1 MTARFSSTLIPT
13 VWTVVALCA
22 LCAGCQSSPLCPPP
36 VPNLEVPRELAKV
49 TLPTYVI
56 EPPDILQINTL
67 RVVPV
72 PPYRV
77 GPLDALI
84 IQATETLPDEPIN
97 AVYTVQ
103 PEGTVD
109 LGPSYG
115 LVQLAGMTIE
125 EAQTA
130 VTNQLKKILKAP
142 RVVVALSQFRGM
154 QQIRGDHLVRP
165 DGTISL
171 GSYGAVYMAGLNL
184 DQAKEAIEAHLSQ
197 YLLKPEISVDISGFN
212 SKVYYIIV
220 DGAGY
225 GQQIYRLPIT
235 GNETV
240 LDAIGSINGLP
251 AQASKKKVS
260 IARPSPADICH
271 DQILQ
276 VDWNAITDCGSTA
289 TNYQVLPG
297 DRILVKSD
305 SLIWLDNCLA
315 KIYAPLERTLGV
327 ILLNNGVISS
337 FQNIATFHS
346 NRNGN
351 NTGNGS
357 IF

>member
-1 MTARFSSTLIPT
+1 M
-13 VWTVVALCA
+13 
-22 LCAGCQSSPLCPPP
+22 
-36 VPNLEVPRELAKV
+36 EVPRELSKV
-49 TLPTYVI
+49 SLPTYVI
-56 EPPDILQINTL
+56 EPPDILLLNTL

-97 AVYTVQ
+97 AIYTVQ

-115 LVQLAGMTIE
+115 LVQLSNMTIE

-130 VTNQLKKILKAP
+130 ITNQLKKILKAP
-142 RVVVALSQFRGM
+142 KVVVALSQFRGM
-154 QQIRGDHLVRP
+154 QQIRGDHLVRL

-171 GSYGAVYMAGLNL
+171 GSYGSVYVAGLNL
-184 DQAKEAIEAHLSQ
+184 IQAKEAIEAHLSQ
-197 YLLKPEISVDISGFN
+197 YVLKPEISLDVSGYN
-212 SKVYYIIV
+212 SKVYYIIF
-220 DGAGY
+220 DGAGF

-251 AQASKKKVS
+251 AQACKKKVW
-260 IARPSPADICH
+260 IARPSPADLGHVQRLDVNWIE
-271 DQILQ
+271 
-276 VDWNAITDCGSTA
+276 ITECASTA

-297 DRILVKSD
+297 DRIFVKGD
-305 SLIWLDNCLA
+305 PLISFDNLLS
-315 KIYAPLERTLGV
+315 KIYSPIERTLGV
-327 ILLNNGVISS
+327 ILLDNAVISS
-337 FQNIATFHS
+337 FQGIS
-346 NRNGN
+346 RGG
-351 NTGNGS
+351 TGSGS
-357 IF
+357 GTGGGF